1 MTEKD
6 RDNIALFR
14 YGLISPILNDQVTSQ
29 KNYLEEASSKVYQ
42 VPYYGPKEYTPKT
55 IEGWLRTYRREGF
68 DGLKPKRRSDRGK
81 ARRITSQLEDKLL
94 DLRKEKMD
102 FSVSLFY
109 DQLILKGDIL
119 PSDISYSTLY
129 RLLKKEGLLGNEPL
143 KEPER
148 KRFAYDKINVLW
160 QGDVSTGPYLK
171 IKGKKIK
178 TFLFAFIEDCSRV
191 IPFAMFSSSEKFGTL
206 QKVLSEAIL
215 RRGIPR
221 IIYVDNAKIYRSDQ
235 LHMACASLGISL
247 VHTPPYDAPSKGK
260 IERYFLTVKTRF
272 FPLLTENDLSSLDNL
287 NQKFWSWLERDYH
300 RKIHSSIG
308 MTPLDKF
315 MSQISEVKTCD
326 NPEVLKEI
334 FLKRDKRKVKHDG
347 TLSVNKK
354 LFEVPSSLINK
365 QVEIRFDPEYDEE
378 VFIYLEGQ
386 YICQA
391 KPVVLSDNAQ
401 VKRNKST
408 ISFSKM
414 SKEGEKEN
422 V

>member
-1 MTEKD
+1 
-6 RDNIALFR
+6 
-14 YGLISPILNDQVTSQ
+14 
-29 KNYLEEASSKVYQ
+29 
-42 VPYYGPKEYTPKT
+42 
-55 IEGWLRTYRREGF
+55 
-68 DGLKPKRRSDRGK
+68 
-81 ARRITSQLEDKLL
+81 
-94 DLRKEKMD
+94 
-102 FSVSLFY
+102 
-109 DQLILKGDIL
+109 
-119 PSDISYSTLY
+119 
-129 RLLKKEGLLGNEPL
+129 
-143 KEPER
+143 
-148 KRFAYDKINVLW
+148 
-160 QGDVSTGPYLK
+160 
-171 IKGKKIK
+171 
-178 TFLFAFIEDCSRV
+178 
-191 IPFAMFSSSEKFGTL
+191 
-206 QKVLSEAIL
+206 
-215 RRGIPR
+215 
-221 IIYVDNAKIYRSDQ
+221 
-235 LHMACASLGISL
+235 
-247 VHTPPYDAPSKGK
+247 
-260 IERYFLTVKTRF
+260 
-272 FPLLTENDLSSLDNL
+272 PLLTENDLSSLDNL